1 MNNIIIIGMRITL
14 STKDKSEFYKLL
26 EIKDNNIEISNIL
39 LTSFT
44 YTDFINIEE
53 LKNRILNENEETA
66 IKNIILDNLDVDSDE
81 LRNSFFEQVK
91 IEKCDSSKYINEY
104 SRLLDK
110 LCFSFGKYSFK
121 KVTYEPYQLFA
132 LDDIEVKGNFEI
144 SRVGYFDKPF
154 SYSALFEGKDLWM
167 SLNPNEINTMAPSIE
182 KAKGRVLVLGL
193 GMGYITYML
202 SNKKNVTSITVVE
215 RNKEN
220 IALFKK
226 HLLPL
231 FPNKAKITII
241 EDDAINFV
249 KHYFKYDYIFADLW
263 FTPEDGLEYY
273 LKLNDIEK
281 KNKIKIDYWLETSLK
296 QMKRRYL
303 IELIKEQLE
312 GSDKS
317 WYQEEKE
324 IEDRIFKR
332 LYLDTKDIVINNIE
346 GIRNLLK

>member
-1 MNNIIIIGMRITL
+1 MKISLSKADKETFYTL
-14 STKDKSEFYKLL
+14 LN
-26 EIKDNNIEISNIL
+26 IKDTNIEISNIL
-39 LTSFT
+39 LTALA
-44 YTDFINIEE
+44 YTDFINPDE
-53 LKNRILNENEETA
+53 LNKEDITSS
-66 IKNIILDNLDVDSDE
+66 IKNMILDNLEVDSNE
-81 LRNSFFEQVK
+81 LRESFFNQVSV
-91 IEKCDSSKYINEY
+91 EKCEASKYYNDY
-104 SRLLDK
+104 VKLLEK
-110 LCFSFGKYSFK
+110 VNFNFGKYSLK

-132 LDDIEVKGNFEI
+132 LDDIDVVDDYKEI
-144 SRVGYFDKPF
+144 SKVGYFDKPF
-154 SYSALFEGKDLWM
+154 SYKTLFEGKDLWM
-167 SLNPNEINTMAPSIE
+167 SLNPNEINTMSTTIE

-202 SNKKNVTSITVVE
+202 SQKKNVSSITVIE

-226 HLLPL
+226 HLFPL
-231 FPNKAKITII
+231 FPNKTKITII

-281 KNKIKIDYWLETSLK
+281 KNNIKIDYWLETSLK

-312 GSDKS
+312 GSDET
-317 WYQEEKE
+317 WYQSEKE

>member
-1 MNNIIIIGMRITL
+1 MKINL
-14 STKDKSEFYKLL
+14 SSEDKNKFYNLL
-26 EIKDNNIEISNIL
+26 KIKDNNIDISNML
-39 LTSFT
+39 LTAFA
-44 YTDFINIEE
+44 YVDFINPNE
-53 LKNRILNENEETA
+53 LDKSNEITS
-66 IKNIILDNLDVDSDE
+66 IKSMILDNLEVEDDE
-81 LRNSFFEQVK
+81 LKEAFINQVD
-91 IEKCDSSKYINEY
+91 IQKCDPNKYFNDY
-104 SRLLDK
+104 VKLLNK
-110 LCFSFGKYSFK
+110 VNFSYGKYSLRN
-121 KVTYEPYQLFA
+121 VTYEPYQLFA
-132 LDDIEVKGNFEI
+132 LDEIEVKEDYKEI
-144 SRVGYFDKPF
+144 SKVGYFDKPF
-154 SYSALFEGKDLWM
+154 SYKALFEGKDLWM
-167 SLNPNEINTMAPSIE
+167 SLNPNEINTMSSSIE
-182 KAKGRVLVLGL
+182 KAKGRMLVLGL

-202 SNKKNVTSITVVE
+202 SNKKNVTSITVIE

-226 HLLPL
+226 HLFSL
-231 FPNKAKITII
+231 FPNKVKITII

-281 KNKIKIDYWLETSLK
+281 KNNIKIDYWLETSLK

-312 GSDKS
+312 GSDES
-317 WYQEEKE
+317 WYQSEKE

-346 GIRNLLK
+346 GVKEILK

>member
-1 MNNIIIIGMRITL
+1 MKINL
-14 STKDKSEFYKLL
+14 SNEDKNKFYNLL
-26 EIKDNNIEISNIL
+26 KIKDNNIDISNML
-39 LTSFT
+39 LTAFA
-44 YTDFINIEE
+44 YVDFINADELDKNNEVSSIKSMILDNVEVEDDE
-53 LKNRILNENEETA
+53 LKNAFI
-66 IKNIILDNLDVDSDE
+66 
-81 LRNSFFEQVK
+81 EQVD
-91 IEKCDSSKYINEY
+91 IQKCDMNKYFNDY
-104 SRLLDK
+104 VKLLDK
-110 LCFSFGKYSFK
+110 VNFSFGKYSLK

-132 LDDIEVKGNFEI
+132 LDEIEVKEDYKEI
-144 SRVGYFDKPF
+144 SKVGYFDKPF
-154 SYSALFEGKDLWM
+154 SYKALFEGKDLWM
-167 SLNPNEINTMAPSIE
+167 SLNPNEINTMASSIE

-226 HLLPL
+226 HLFSL
-231 FPNKAKITII
+231 FPNKTKITII

-249 KHYFKYDYIFADLW
+249 KHYYKYDYIFADLW
-263 FTPEDGLEYY
+263 FAPEDGLEYY

-281 KNKIKIDYWLETSLK
+281 KNNIKIDYWLETSLK

-312 GSDKS
+312 GSDES
-317 WYQEEKE
+317 WYQSEKE

-332 LYLDTKDIVINNIE
+332 LYLDTKNIVINNIE
-346 GIRNLLK
+346 GIKELLK

>member
-1 MNNIIIIGMRITL
+1 MKISL
-14 STKDKSEFYKLL
+14 SNKDKEEFYNLLRTKDS
-26 EIKDNNIEISNIL
+26 NIDISDIL
-39 LTSFT
+39 LTAFA
-44 YTDFINIEE
+44 YTDFINKDE
-53 LKNRILNENEETA
+53 LDQNNEISS
-66 IKNIILDNLDVDSDE
+66 IKNMILDNLEVDSEE
-81 LRNSFFEQVK
+81 LRESFFEQVDIK
-91 IEKCDSSKYINEY
+91 KCEANNFYNDYVK
-104 SRLLDK
+104 LLDK
-110 LCFSFGKYSFK
+110 VNFNYGKYSLK

-132 LDDIEVKGNFEI
+132 LDDIEVTDNYKEI
-144 SRVGYFDKPF
+144 SKVGYFDKPF
-154 SYSALFEGKDLWM
+154 SYKALFEGKDLWM
-167 SLNPNEINTMAPSIE
+167 SLNPNEINTMATTIDN
-182 KAKGRVLVLGL
+182 AKGRVLVLGL

-202 SNKKNVTSITVVE
+202 SQKKNISSITVIE

-226 HLLPL
+226 HLFPL

-281 KNKIKIDYWLETSLK
+281 KNNIKIDYWLETSLK

-312 GSDKS
+312 GSDES
-317 WYQEEKE
+317 WYQSEKE

-332 LYLDTKDIVINNIE
+332 LYLDTKDIVINNID

>member
-1 MNNIIIIGMRITL
+1 MKISLSKADKETFYTL
-14 STKDKSEFYKLL
+14 LN
-26 EIKDNNIEISNIL
+26 IKDTNIEISNIL
-39 LTSFT
+39 LTAFA
-44 YTDFINIEE
+44 YTDFINPDE
-53 LKNRILNENEETA
+53 LNKEDIISS
-66 IKNIILDNLDVDSDE
+66 IKNMILDNLEVESDE
-81 LRNSFFEQVK
+81 LRESFFNQVSV
-91 IEKCDSSKYINEY
+91 EKCEASKFYNDY
-104 SRLLDK
+104 VKLLEK
-110 LCFSFGKYSFK
+110 VNFNFGKYSLK

-132 LDDIEVKGNFEI
+132 LDDIDVVDDYKEI
-144 SRVGYFDKPF
+144 SKVGYFDKPF
-154 SYSALFEGKDLWM
+154 SYKALFEGKDLWM
-167 SLNPNEINTMAPSIE
+167 SLNPNEINTMATTIE

-202 SNKKNVTSITVVE
+202 SQKKNVSSITVIE

-226 HLLPL
+226 HLFSL
-231 FPNKAKITII
+231 FPNKTKITII

-273 LKLNDIEK
+273 LKLKDIEK
-281 KNKIKIDYWLETSLK
+281 KNNIKIDYWLETSLK

-312 GSDKS
+312 GSDET
-317 WYQEEKE
+317 WYQSEKE

>member
-1 MNNIIIIGMRITL
+1 MKINL
-14 STKDKSEFYKLL
+14 SNKDKEEFYSLL
-26 EIKDNNIEISNIL
+26 KIKDSNIEISNIL
-39 LTSFT
+39 LTAFA
-44 YTDFINIEE
+44 YVDFINKDE
-53 LKNRILNENEETA
+53 LNKEDINSS
-66 IKNIILDNLDVDSDE
+66 IKNMILDNLEVDSDE
-81 LRNSFFEQVK
+81 LRESFFEQVK
-91 IEKCDSSKYINEY
+91 IEKCDANQFYNDYVK
-104 SRLLDK
+104 LLDK
-110 LCFSFGKYSFK
+110 VSFNYGKYSLK

-132 LDDIEVKGNFEI
+132 LDDIDVIDNYKEI
-144 SRVGYFDKPF
+144 SKVGYFDKPF
-154 SYSALFEGKDLWM
+154 SYKALFEGKDLWM
-167 SLNPNEINTMAPSIE
+167 SLNPNEINTMATTIDN
-182 KAKGRVLVLGL
+182 AKGRVLVLGL
-193 GMGYITYML
+193 GMGYISFML
-202 SNKKNVTSITVVE
+202 SQKKNVSSVTVVE

-226 HLLPL
+226 YLLPL

-273 LKLNDIEK
+273 LKINDIEK
-281 KNKIKIDYWLETSLK
+281 KNNIKIYYWLETSLK

-312 GSDKS
+312 GSDES
-317 WYQEEKE
+317 WYQSEKE